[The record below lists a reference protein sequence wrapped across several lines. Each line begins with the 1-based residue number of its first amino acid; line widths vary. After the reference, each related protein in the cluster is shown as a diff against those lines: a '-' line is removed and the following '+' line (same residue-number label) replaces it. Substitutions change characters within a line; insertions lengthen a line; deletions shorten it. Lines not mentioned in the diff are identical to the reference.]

1 MHPISSRGENDS
13 QSSTEEV
20 SQLFTSTS
28 RGAFPQKYP
37 LPDFSKVG
45 PRVKFPKDESYRP
58 PKARSH
64 SRLPEGPAKPLIFKS
79 PAEIVREVLLSSGDV
94 CPGKNPPPTH
104 PITRVPQEFQTP
116 EQATKLVHQL
126 QVSLTHVHPE
136 VPARVG
142 WRLDRMGGSGG
153 SGGPIQ
159 EPPDRDG
166 SVVSAAMK
174 ILPSP
179 FKKKTVIALML

>member
-1 MHPISSRGENDS
+1 M
-13 QSSTEEV
+13 
-20 SQLFTSTS
+20 
-28 RGAFPQKYP
+28 
-37 LPDFSKVG
+37 
-45 PRVKFPKDESYRP
+45 KFPKDESYRP

-126 QVSLTHVHPE
+126 QVSLTHFHTKA
-136 VPARVG
+136 PAGVG
-142 WRLDRMGGSGG
+142 WRLNRIGGGGWGGGLEDLEGPTRSPLLVMGVLH
-153 SGGPIQ
+153 PQ
-159 EPPDRDG
+159 R
-166 SVVSAAMK
+166 
-174 ILPSP
+174 
-179 FKKKTVIALML
+179 

>member
-1 MHPISSRGENDS
+1 MRA
-13 QSSTEEV
+13 T
-20 SQLFTSTS
+20 T
-28 RGAFPQKYP
+28 
-37 LPDFSKVG
+37 
-45 PRVKFPKDESYRP
+45 

-126 QVSLTHVHPE
+126 QVSLTHFHTKA
-136 VPARVG
+136 PAGVG
-142 WRLDRMGGSGG
+142 WRLDRIGTGLGGGSGG
-153 SGGPIQ
+153 SGGPT
-159 EPPDRDG
+159 R
-166 SVVSAAMK
+166 
-174 ILPSP
+174 SP
-179 FKKKTVIALML
+179 LLVMGVLYPQR